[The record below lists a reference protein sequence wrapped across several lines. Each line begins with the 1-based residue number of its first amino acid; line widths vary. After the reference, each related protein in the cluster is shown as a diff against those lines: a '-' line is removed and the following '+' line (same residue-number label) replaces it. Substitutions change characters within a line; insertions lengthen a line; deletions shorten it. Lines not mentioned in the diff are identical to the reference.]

1 MNKTKR
7 NKFTFIF
14 GGLLIL
20 ALVLMIPKV
29 NSMAQNGDNV
39 YFTEDGKVV
48 RITYDKPKLFNKK
61 EDNSK
66 LAIGES
72 DKESVSYGQ
81 IIEVDGVK
89 ERVYAIAKDGSY
101 ITEVLE
107 NVEE

>member
-1 MNKTKR
+1 MNKAKR
-7 NKFTFIF
+7 NKFTLIF
-14 GGLLIL
+14 GCLLIL

-29 NSMAQNGDNV
+29 NSMAQNGDDV

-66 LAIGES
+66 LVIGES

-107 NVEE
+107 DGDE